1 MSRVKGPNSALTEFL
16 RSQGI
21 DANEIRRRHEQRIRD
36 EEDEAEGDG
45 PDGVDAEEVKE
56 ELIENDDGIAGDDE
70 EISRIA
76 EAAASKRRADY
87 NADHDGT
94 AICASCHSRFTIT
107 VYSKPAPN
115 TDNEF
120 LCRACSNNMRPKT
133 PKTKEKAANNKK
145 RKKMA
150 AELLDLKFLTPPS
163 LQDLCI
169 TKAAEHIDSITELGD
184 LNVTALNKISRILT
198 KNRRLSSKTMQL
210 FLRPSVT
217 SLEFW
222 DCSSIS
228 PETFNLIPALCPN
241 LENLVLGMCGQL
253 CGENLLRIA
262 EISSLKSIH
271 LDGAFMVRKDAW
283 LDFID
288 LIGPKIKS
296 LSIASIYRFDAEVL
310 ALLAESC
317 VSLEHLALRS
327 LCQLYDS
334 TPFYMIS
341 SLIGLRYLEISDLEP
356 EAWSDEALVQILNSV
371 GSQLHTL
378 IIKNPGDALS
388 DRVIDAISQ
397 CCGSLTHLELVNI
410 TEISTNAVANMF
422 NHWSDVKS
430 NTGLQYLSLE
440 RCFSVGNRA
449 VTAAIEHSGHSLV
462 DLNINSL
469 NKTEPQTIEKLAS
482 LPHLSKLDIGFVG
495 QVNPRQIYKL
505 STSKSLTQ
513 VLAFGNIRISG
524 MPLPT
529 GIALLGTM

>member
-1 MSRVKGPNSALTEFL
+1 MSRVRGPNSALTEFL

-21 DANEIRRRHEQRIRD
+21 DANEIRRRHEQRIRN
-36 EEDEAEGDG
+36 EEDEEAERDG
-45 PDGVDAEEVKE
+45 PDGVDTEEIKE
-56 ELIENDDGIAGDDE
+56 ELINGESADDE

-76 EAAASKRRADY
+76 EAAATKRSADY
-87 NADHDGT
+87 NADHDGI

-115 TDNEF
+115 SDNEF
-120 LCRACSNNMRPKT
+120 LCRACTNNLRPK
-133 PKTKEKAANNKK
+133 PAKTKEKANNNKK
-145 RKKMA
+145 RKKVA
-150 AELLDLKFLTPPS
+150 AELLDQKFLTPPS

-169 TKAAEHIDSITELGD
+169 TKAAERIDSITELGY
-184 LNVTALNKISRILT
+184 LNVSALNKISRILT

-210 FLRPSVT
+210 FLRPGVT

-222 DCSSIS
+222 DCSRIS
-228 PETFNLIPALCPN
+228 PETFNLIPSLCPN

-262 EISSLKSIH
+262 EIPNLVSLH
-271 LDGAFMVRKDAW
+271 LDGPFMVRKEAW

-288 LIGPKIKS
+288 LVGPKIKS
-296 LSIASIYRFDAEVL
+296 LSIASLYRFDAEVL

-327 LCQLYDS
+327 LCQLHDS
-334 TPFYMIS
+334 TPFYMLS
-341 SLIGLRYLEISDLEP
+341 SLVGLRYLEISDLEP
-356 EAWSDEALVQILNSV
+356 DAWSDEALVQILNSV

-388 DRVIDAISQ
+388 DRVVDAISQ
-397 CCGSLTHLELVNI
+397 CCGSLTHLELVNF
-410 TEISTNAVANMF
+410 TEISDDSVANMF
-422 NHWSDVKS
+422 HHWSSVKS

-449 VTAAIEHSGHSLV
+449 VLAAIEHSGHSLV
-462 DLNINSL
+462 ELSINSL
-469 NKTEPQTIEKLAS
+469 NKTEPQTIEKLAA
-482 LPHLSKLDIGFVG
+482 LPKLSKLDIGFVG